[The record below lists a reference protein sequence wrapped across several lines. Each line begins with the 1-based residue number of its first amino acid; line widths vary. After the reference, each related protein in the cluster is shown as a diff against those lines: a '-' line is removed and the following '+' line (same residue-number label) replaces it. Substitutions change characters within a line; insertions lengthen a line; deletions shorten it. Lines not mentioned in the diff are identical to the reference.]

1 MSSYDEYFED
11 NTNTKQYEHKK
22 NSKFNWTLVG
32 LIILF
37 HLIISCIAAYL
48 CWDCNKNVSLFLRL
62 IVTAF
67 SWMNSEIYIIYYA
80 IYRIFMG
87 NTCPI

>member
-1 MSSYDEYFED
+1 MSNYNEYFKD
-11 NTNTKQYEHKK
+11 DTNNKVYEHKK
-22 NSKFNWTLVG
+22 NSKFNWTLIG

-48 CWDCNKNVSLFLRL
+48 CWDCNKNVGLLL
-62 IVTAF
+62 KIIVTAF
-67 SWMNSEIYIIYYA
+67 SWIYSEIYIIYYA

-87 NTCPI
+87 NACPI

>member
-11 NTNTKQYEHKK
+11 NTITKKYEHKK
-22 NSKFNWTLVG
+22 NSKFNLTLFV
-32 LIILF
+32 LIVLF
-37 HLIISCIAAYL
+37 HLIISCIAGYL
-48 CWDCNKNVSLFLRL
+48 CWDCNKNLGLFFRL

-87 NTCPI
+87 NACPV